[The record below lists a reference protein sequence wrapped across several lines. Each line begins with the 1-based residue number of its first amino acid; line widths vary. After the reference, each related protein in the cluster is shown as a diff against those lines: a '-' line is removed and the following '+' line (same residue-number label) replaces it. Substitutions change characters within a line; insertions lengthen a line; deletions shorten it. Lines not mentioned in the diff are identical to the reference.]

1 MATQTTKV
9 AVVMPTRAM
18 SREQLRHKL
27 NVAHAS
33 GRLQPN
39 GRARLAAGRWR
50 GNRSATRHRD
60 IADRL

>member
-1 MATQTTKV
+1 MATQ
-9 AVVMPTRAM
+9 AQVVMPGRKM
-18 SREQLRHKL
+18 RREQLRHKL

-39 GRARLAAGRWR
+39 GRARQAAGSWR
-50 GNRSATRHRD
+50 GNRSATRRRD